1 MGDLMASGANPGSTY
16 TITVGDPGVY
26 HEDRVVVN
34 TVGLEAP
41 ITQMFRVY
49 GATLAAP
56 DTWEFVGVGVTT
68 AYATVQNPD
77 GSIHYFTY
85 SGSSPWTTSAWQG
98 SGNNNVYN
106 AVDYGLSTTDP
117 SGGINNTAALSNAIA
132 AAIDAGGGTIV
143 IPAGQ
148 FQLSGPIPISPGSG
162 VGIIIAGVS
171 GQTELEQQAVE
182 NIFNVTGAGGGQ
194 GVRFRDLRLSFASQT
209 AISAPMIAINVL
221 TSDAVTCER
230 VYFHNCPTAFQTE
243 IHCEFCGLLDCW
255 IDYNYQYVDG
265 DPLDDQTMI
274 SLGGSEDFV
283 TNCVIYQV
291 PANHTP
297 PGPSGCTA
305 IALISNNNGHFIT
318 GTHITDFAVGIS
330 MVGTGSPGLVGVY
343 VSGVLI
349 NAVQNAVTIEPSA
362 TSYLINDVHFDGCTF
377 AATNYADSGTPG
389 VVISVPSGASPSN
402 VAGIY
407 FTGCS
412 AYGWGNA
419 GIQVSAGQNIVV
431 VGGQYSSNGQTPT
444 APAVGAGIAVLAG
457 SQVTIVG
464 ADCSGVNELWK
475 NTVPGPPRQPYG
487 ISVESGVTYVVVDS
501 CNLTNNATGAL
512 YVTASGTDLR
522 VINCIGYNDQA
533 TVLQST
539 TPPPSNPITYNIAWA
554 NVSQGWYGPIAF
566 YIKNAGD
573 VTIDGNNTYLTDGA
587 YTLSPGET
595 ASIAGTASHF
605 LAVGK

>member
-1 MGDLMASGANPGSTY
+1 MGDLMASGSDPGSTY
-16 TITVGDPGVY
+16 TVTGIVPGVY
-26 HEDRVVVN
+26 REDRSV
-34 TVGLEAP
+34 TTSLLG
-41 ITQMFRVY
+41 TQMYRVY
-49 GATLAAP
+49 GALFTP
-56 DTWEFVGVGVTT
+56 GVGWALQTGASA

-77 GSIHYFTY
+77 GSIHYVTQSDP
-85 SGSSPWTTSAWQG
+85 SGWPTSAWQG

-106 AVDYGLSTTDP
+106 AVDYGFSTGDTIGTD
-117 SGGINNTAALSNAIA
+117 NTTYLNDAITD
-132 AAIDAGGGTIV
+132 IISAGGGTLF
-143 IPAGQ
+143 IPAGKY
-148 FQLSGPIPISPGSG
+148 LLNGPINITPTATLGMI
-162 VGIIIAGVS
+162 VAGVS
-171 GQTELEQQAVE
+171 GQTELAQQAVG
-182 NIFNVTGAGGGQ
+182 NMFDVTGVGGGQ
-194 GVRFRDLRLSFASQT
+194 GVRFRDLRLSFKSQ
-209 AISAPMIAINVL
+209 APTSETMIAINVS

-243 IHCEFCGLLDCW
+243 LHCEFCGLLDCW
-255 IDYNYQYVDG
+255 IDYNSQYSAG
-265 DPLDDQTMI
+265 GPLDGQTMI

-291 PANHTP
+291 PANNTP

-305 IALISNNNGHFIT
+305 IALISNNNGHFISN
-318 GTHITDFAVGIS
+318 THITDFAVGIS

-419 GIQVSAGQNIVV
+419 GIQVGAGQNIVV

-475 NTVPGPPRQPYG
+475 NTVPGPPVQPYG
-487 ISVESGVTYVVVDS
+487 ISVESGVTYVNVDA

-539 TPPPSNPITYNIAWA
+539 TTAPSTIKYNIAWA

-573 VTIDGNNTYLTDGA
+573 VTIDGTNTYLSDGA

-595 ASIAGTASHF
+595 ASIAGTANHF